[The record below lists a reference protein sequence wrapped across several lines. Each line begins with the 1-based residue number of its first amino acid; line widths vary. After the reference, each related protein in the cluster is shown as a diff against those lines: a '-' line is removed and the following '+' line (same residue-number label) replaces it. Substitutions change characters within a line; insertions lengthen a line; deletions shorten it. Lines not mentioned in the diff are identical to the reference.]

1 MGVLDDFKIQF
12 SGLKIGDHD
21 FELEADDR
29 FFEALGHAPD
39 FTGSVKINLILT
51 KRPHMLELAF
61 TMNGGIDSQCDRCS
75 AAFAQPIMGRHMLY
89 VKFAEGVDGEAV
101 DDDMIILSP
110 EAHEVDVAQFV
121 FENIALSLPL
131 RKVPCEDLGM
141 TGLCDQE
148 VLQML
153 EVQNKANEAN
163 PMWDALG
170 KMKDRFKD

>member
-1 MGVLDDFKIQF
+1 MGVLDEFRIQF

-21 FELEADDR
+21 FELDADDR

-39 FTGSVKINLILT
+39 FTGTVKVSLTLT

-61 TMNGGIDSQCDRCS
+61 ILNGGLDSQCDRCS
-75 AAFAQPIMGRHMLY
+75 AAFIQPIKGRHMLY
-89 VKFAEGVDGEAV
+89 VKFADGADGEAT
-101 DDDMIILSP
+101 DDDMIILP
-110 EAHEVDVAQFV
+110 TEAHEVDVALFV

-153 EVQNKANEAN
+153 EAQNKADEAN

-170 KMKDRFKD
+170 KLKDRFKD